1 MKNLIYF
8 LLTLILLFLLLVAP
22 NIVWVFNSTAT
33 IVNTGDSEITS
44 VVIYLDEKE
53 VKFSNLEPGQQK
65 LIFLPKSGD
74 STFRVVFSYGNKY
87 LNACNEYVEGEMYHV
102 EAKLNSRINS
112 KCSSTLPLTSQLF
125 VLKFLR
131 GL

>member
-1 MKNLIYF
+1 MF
-8 LLTLILLFLLLVAP
+8 LLIFAP
-22 NIVWVFNSTAT
+22 NLVWIFNSTAT
-33 IVNTGDSEITS
+33 IHNAGGSEITS
-44 VVIYLDEKE
+44 VVVFVDEKE
-53 VKFSNLEPGQQK
+53 VKVGNLEPGEKK

-102 EAKLNSRINS
+102 EAKLDSQINS
-112 KCSSTLPLTSQLF
+112 KCSATLPLTSQLF
-125 VLKFLR
+125 VLEFLR